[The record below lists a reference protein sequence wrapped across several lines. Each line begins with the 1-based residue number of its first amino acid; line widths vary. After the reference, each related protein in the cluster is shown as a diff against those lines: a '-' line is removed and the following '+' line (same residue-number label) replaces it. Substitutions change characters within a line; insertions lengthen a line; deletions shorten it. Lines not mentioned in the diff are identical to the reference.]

1 MSASLGAPRIC
12 PTYKTAEALQ
22 QLGTEDR
29 WPPTFWQQFL
39 WSVPDSPE
47 QPGEEAALK
56 ERVAQMLVRTP
67 DELFDEIDSTVAEFV
82 KGLASAYEVEREPEI
97 EALWARA
104 WRAVGR
110 RMPEAIGVS
119 DEPLTDALNDPAGR
133 LAEAALA
140 RLSKH
145 RLGVG
150 DNLPAS
156 VLPYFEAIAR
166 EPNGHLGRVMLAT
179 KLHYLF
185 AVDPEWVGE
194 RLIPLFSPGQ
204 SAEAGNLWYAYGWS
218 QTIGPNLLLALKASF
233 LAVFREGEI
242 SARTERNLTLL
253 FLVICLEAPNEMTDD
268 EVHEVMGALSQDALK
283 AVLASL
289 RDRLRGEDSERAEI
303 WHEKI
308 QPWLEKYW
316 PRPAARNT
324 PGTSKAIVEML
335 ANCGD
340 AFPQATAWAL
350 EHLRSFE
357 GSLFRLQRSGQAGQ
371 HPEATLEVLVRVI
384 GPNGLPPQ
392 HRYTLREILD
402 EMKEAMPEMERDPQ
416 FQRLYRV
423 ATH

>member
-1 MSASLGAPRIC
+1 MDNERDEFTRWSGEPQWIGDEDFAPRNLLDGTVADVATAVRDEEVT
-12 PTYKTAEALQ
+12 PDQFRGLARVQTEKAAEALQ

-56 ERVAQMLVRTP
+56 ERVSQILVRAP

-133 LAEAALA
+133 LADAALA

-145 RLGVG
+145 RPGVG

-253 FLVICLEAPNEMTDD
+253 FLVICLEAPNELTDD
-268 EVHEVMGALSQDALK
+268 EVHGVMGALSEDAL
-283 AVLASL
+283 
-289 RDRLRGEDSERAEI
+289 RRLCCKVR
-303 WHEKI
+303 
-308 QPWLEKYW
+308 LF
-316 PRPAARNT
+316 
-324 PGTSKAIVEML
+324 
-335 ANCGD
+335 GD
-340 AFPQATAWAL
+340 VST
-350 EHLRSFE
+350 
-357 GSLFRLQRSGQAGQ
+357 
-371 HPEATLEVLVRVI
+371 
-384 GPNGLPPQ
+384 
-392 HRYTLREILD
+392 
-402 EMKEAMPEMERDPQ
+402 
-416 FQRLYRV
+416 
-423 ATH
+423 